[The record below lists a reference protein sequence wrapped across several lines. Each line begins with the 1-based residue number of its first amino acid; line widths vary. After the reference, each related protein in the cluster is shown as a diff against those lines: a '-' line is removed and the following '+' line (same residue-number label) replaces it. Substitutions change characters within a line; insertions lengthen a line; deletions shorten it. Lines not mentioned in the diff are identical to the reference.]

1 MDEKTLSTVLCG
13 IDLDDI
19 IEAFDQLAEAF
30 AKVAEA
36 FTEACAGV
44 ADIMKDLADYAED
57 LAEFP
62 PERETEETVYILP
75 RLPVRRAPPAKVK
88 RWRAAVYGHYL
99 GEREIR
105 VKGGETA

>member
-36 FTEACAGV
+36 FTEAFAGV
-44 ADIMKDLADYAED
+44 ADIMEDLADYAED

-62 PERETEETVYILP
+62 PEREETVYILP

-105 VKGGETA
+105 AKGGETA